1 MAGPAAL
8 PSYYRDELQR
18 ACQGELSVNSRN
30 GDPRRTKNPT
40 GELWS
45 ALQIN
50 TGMPLTDN
58 GLSREDRI
66 TNLAQLQ
73 QLPVAILP
81 QE

>member
-8 PSYYRDELQR
+8 PSCYRDELQR

-58 GLSREDRI
+58 GLSSEDRTTI
-66 TNLAQLQ
+66 LAQLP
-73 QLPVAILP
+73 QLPIAILA